1 MKALSMQRISEIV
14 GGKWIVA
21 PKDTSETIQHYGLYA
36 SEIRRDIGKKNLF
49 FAVSLENWQKGT
61 INTGIYAHTFQ
72 DNHFRVKKLADYLAM
87 AIVERPVTDSDVPQL
102 QVEDSYQ
109 AMEKLL
115 HVIVPEY
122 SGKIIGVTGSVG
134 KSTTKTLL
142 AHLLKNMGPT
152 ASSVGN
158 NNSRTSAKIQAL
170 NHEQGDYNVLE
181 LAAMA
186 FEYNEPDSPR
196 IGVAAVIP
204 FDLAVLTQIN
214 AGQKGWDARKTAKV
228 KTRMGA
234 GLKSGG
240 AFLVNS
246 AIKNFVETA
255 EFIHQY
261 TNNLITYGFSEGSDY
276 QGALTSDGQLI
287 VHKQGEKLAQVDAQG
302 LDDGMVSDMIGALA
316 AYHILGGQ
324 MTPAILQDFGEKCAK
339 TSTRIVSH
347 FKANGYK
354 VTVIDDTHNAE
365 LLSVQNFIKYAQQY
379 RVSEHTKKIF
389 IEGRVIN
396 LRGLSVK
403 VHSDIMHMLNQTD
416 FDSFYT
422 YGPEL
427 DWVVQEADSSKFAGY
442 YTSPREITRAIA
454 KEANQNLVIFIK
466 GSSRNSSIDQI
477 AIRLVDNLDYYAS
490 GAGSF
495 VTSINQS
502 QPEAYIR
509 NGVGRLLII
518 RDILW
523 RIAKGKLRLT
533 DSIKITNEMPKDH
546 SRLKIGL
553 TKGQGISVLDL
564 LSLAIVASAPDVV
577 TNLAEYLYGG
587 SSKVILQKL
596 KQQATDLG
604 LSDQTVTNITGRPWK
619 QPQRTTLSDLE
630 KIGAAFTELPNGVFS
645 LLSTQQVM
653 FNGKFY
659 HKRSQLFKTG
669 KIAGS
674 VFNDWRE
681 RSGLYFTQDAR
692 GKQAIAFVNSPH
704 QSYIDAVVEDW
715 VDSQTDSRAE
725 VPVIEPINL
734 TSPVVN
740 VLADTYFG
748 EDYTRRRENHGQEDA
763 LQKYGYSHSLA
774 KIGKFFS
781 PDAYN
786 VLNFEAVFAEG
797 ASPLDSVKPF
807 VLDAKAEPTLAEF
820 KQRHF
825 NLAMLGNNHA
835 NDYGPQALTRTLAA
849 FNEVGISTV
858 GAGNNRLDSR
868 KFMVFNYDGHK
879 VALFNGY
886 WYRNPAYNLFDF
898 YAKDQQAGVNCLDT
912 LMINDIQRYKQ
923 ANPDA
928 KVIVSAHW
936 GTDYGEIKAAQQ
948 ETAHRLVLAGADL
961 IIGHGPHRLQPITY
975 VGAAPVLYSIGNGA
989 FNNNGEFKKR
999 DVPPYA
1005 AIARLNIT
1013 KQELYWCPIY
1023 ADNRETFWQPDFV
1036 SDEDFETVRAF
1047 NGPKFKTTKLDD
1059 GINAVVVP
1067 F

>member
-1 MKALSMQRISEIV
+1 VAELSMRQVHDIV
-14 GGKWIVA
+14 GGQWVEA
-21 PKDTSETIQHYGLYA
+21 PVDETETIQHYGLY
-36 SEIRRDIGKKNLF
+36 SGEIRRDIGAKNLL
-49 FAVSLENWQKGT
+49 FAMSLENWRKGSGNSGVYL
-61 INTGIYAHTFQ
+61 NTFK
-72 DNHFRVKKLADYLAM
+72 DNHEKVRSLHDYLKM
-87 AIVERPVTDSDVPQL
+87 AIVEHPVADTNVPQL
-102 QVEDSYQ
+102 VVPDAYQ
-109 AMEKLL
+109 AMEQLL
-115 HVIVPEY
+115 RATLPDY
-122 SGKIIGVTGSVG
+122 QGKNVGVTGSVG
-134 KSTTKTLL
+134 KSTTKTLIAYLL
-142 AHLLKNMGPT
+142 AHLGRTM
-152 ASSVGN
+152 SSVGN
-158 NNSRTSAKIQAL
+158 HNSRTSGKIQGL
-170 NHEQGDYNVLE
+170 NHEQGDYNVFE

-186 FEYNEPDSPR
+186 FNYREPGAER
-196 IGVAAVIP
+196 IGVASLIP
-204 FDLAVLTQIN
+204 FDLAVLTQID
-214 AGQKGWDARKTAKV
+214 AGQKGWDARLTADV

-234 GLKSGG
+234 GLKPGKP
-240 AFLVNS
+240 FLVNS
-246 AIKNFVETA
+246 AIKNLDEVDSFVRR
-255 EFIHQY
+255 Y
-261 TNNLITYGFSEGSDY
+261 TDNLVTYGTNPTSDY
-276 QGALTSDGQLI
+276 LGRMSKDGQLTLSY
-287 VHKQGEKLAQVDAQG
+287 KGKPLAQVDATG
-302 LDDGMVSDMIGALA
+302 LDEGMVSDMIAALA
-316 AYHILGGQ
+316 SYHLLGGQ
-324 MTPAILQDFGEKCAK
+324 MTTDVLQDFGEKCAK
-339 TSTRIVSH
+339 TSTRKVSQ
-347 FKANGYK
+347 FTANGHQ
-354 VTVIDDTHNAE
+354 VTIIDDTHNAE
-365 LLSVQNFIKYAQQY
+365 LLSIKNFIKYAKHY
-379 RVSEHTKKIF
+379 ENGKRVKKLF

-396 LRGLSVK
+396 LRDISVK
-403 VHSDIMHMLNQTD
+403 THTEVTQLLNAAQ
-416 FDSFYT
+416 FDQFYT
-422 YGPEL
+422 YGPEM
-427 DWVVQEADSSKFAGY
+427 DWVIPAADFNSFGGY
-442 YTSPREITRAIA
+442 FTNPDETTHALA
-454 KEANQNLVIFIK
+454 KELDTDLVIFIK
-466 GSSRNSSIDQI
+466 GDSRNSSINLI
-477 AIRLVDNLDYYAS
+477 AQNITDNLAYYAS
-490 GAGSF
+490 EKSHFAMSL
-495 VTSINQS
+495 S
-502 QPEAYIR
+502 QQNAQAYSR
-509 NGVGRLLII
+509 NGVGRLLVMLTIME
-518 RDILW
+518 RL
-523 RIAKGKLRLT
+523 AAGKLQLT
-533 DSIKITNEMPKDH
+533 DSLKITNAMPKDH
-546 SRLKIGL
+546 SKRKIGL
-553 TKGQGISVLDL
+553 EKGASYTVFEL
-564 LSLAIVASAPDVV
+564 LSTAMVASAPDVV

-596 KQQATDLG
+596 KQQATELG
-604 LSDQTVTNITGRPWK
+604 LSDQAVTNITGRPGK

-630 KIGAAFTELPNGVFS
+630 KIGAAFTDLPNGVFS

-669 KIAGS
+669 KIVGS

-704 QSYIDAVVEDW
+704 QSYVDAVVEDW

-725 VPVIEPINL
+725 LPVIEPINL

-797 ASPLDSVKPF
+797 TSPLDNVKPF

-849 FNEVGISTV
+849 FNEAGMSTV

-868 KFMVFNYDGHK
+868 KFIAFNYDGHK

-948 ETAHRLVLAGADL
+948 ETANRLILAGADL

-1005 AIARLNIT
+1005 AIVRLNIA

-1047 NGPKFKTTKLDD
+1047 NGPKFKTTKLGD